1 MKKRKQV
8 LSATLAMVLAMGA
21 LTGCSS
27 ASRINNGGTNDSAA
41 NDAKSQETA
50 SSRQQMMN
58 GLHFAWKCTTVPSP
72 VSM

>member
-21 LTGCSS
+21 LTGCGS
-27 ASRINNGGTNDSAA
+27 ASETSNGGTNDSAA

-50 SSRQQMMN
+50 SEQATN